1 MVFCDGGVYFLSSK
15 KKVEFLKAI
24 ETKEENGLPLIQLLV
39 RDKV

>member
-1 MVFCDGGVYFLSSK
+1 MVFCEGGVYFLSSK